1 MYFKFLDN
9 LVSQDIADLILSFV
23 SIQDMYIQEE
33 NRKRVYRWNKTRG
46 VCEPTNQFN
55 DAVWYDRL
63 HNYDIPPG
71 IRLTAMRKL
80 HIYGETHT
88 THTPNPKTP
97 INAIHLPLRKKL
109 LEEAFN
115 TMRWASHE
123 VCKRVLKS
131 LLLNPEKEIGP
142 QGVQYLTIHWASQL
156 FPKYIHALEGEMG
169 YRNGIDIVLSEILH
183 RLITLDQ
190 MDFLKEETISLI
202 IEELDENSPMVIA
215 LQNNRSIF
223 LDIWDAIKDDK
234 DKTNGRKLFAYATY
248 G

>member
-1 MYFKFLDN
+1 MYFSFLDN
-9 LVSQDIADLILSFV
+9 LVSQDLADLILSFV
-23 SIQDMYIQEE
+23 PIQDMYIQDE
-33 NRKRVYRWNKTRG
+33 NRKRVYRWVKTRG
-46 VCEPTNQFN
+46 VCEPTNQFT

-80 HIYGETHT
+80 HIYEK
-88 THTPNPKTP
+88 NELLK
-97 INAIHLPLRKKL
+97 KKL
-109 LEEAFN
+109 LEEAFD

-131 LLLNPEKEIGP
+131 LLLNPEKEIGS
-142 QGVQYLTIHWASQL
+142 QGVQYLTIHWSSQL

-190 MDFLKEETISLI
+190 MDFLREETILLI

-223 LDIWDAIKDDK
+223 LDIWDAIKDDN
-234 DKTNGRKLFAYATY
+234 DETNGRKLFAYATFLE
-248 G
+248 